1 MPNDLPPKPAR
12 PRGLIATG
20 LVALIIAIAVVVF
33 GVAGRSHDVAATQDW
48 SNARAIPAV
57 HLVAATAGGA
67 SDALTLPGTMQA
79 FTSAKLYA
87 RTGGYL
93 KAWYKDIGAKVSTG
107 TPLGLIDTPELD
119 QQIIQARADLASAVA
134 NRALS
139 ETTAKRWAKLL
150 ETTSVSR
157 QEADE
162 KNGDFAV
169 KSALVNAQEANLNRL
184 LAFKRF
190 ATLTAP
196 FGGIVTVRNADI
208 GDLVV
213 AGASGSEPLFTV
225 ADVRRIR
232 IYVNVP
238 QNFTAVLKPGLAASL
253 TLPDYPGR
261 TFPATVVATSGAIS
275 GQSGTLLV
283 QLLADNA
290 GGALKPGGYAQV
302 SLGVPAQDAA
312 VQVAATALIFRDQG
326 SQVATVDASGHV
338 HLQRITIGRDLGPRV
353 EVTAG
358 LIAGERVVDNPP
370 DSLADGELVRVVG
383 TANG

>member
-1 MPNDLPPKPAR
+1 MPSDTQPAR
-12 PRGLIATG
+12 PKG
-20 LVALIIAIAVVVF
+20 LVAAGIVALIVAAAVIVF

-57 HLVAATAGGA
+57 HLVAATAGGT

-87 RTGGYL
+87 RVGGYL
-93 KAWYKDIGAKVSTG
+93 KAWYKDIGARVGAG

-119 QQIIQARADLASAVA
+119 QQIIQARADLASAQA

-139 ETTAKRWAKLL
+139 ETTAKRWSKLL
-150 ETTSVSR
+150 ESNSVSR

-162 KNGDFAV
+162 KAGDFAV

-184 LAFKRF
+184 LATKRF
-190 ATLTAP
+190 ATITAP
-196 FGGIVTVRNADI
+196 FTGIVTARNADI

-238 QNFTAVLKPGLAASL
+238 QNFTAVLRPGLTAKL

-302 SLGVPAQDAA
+302 GLGVPAQTAA
-312 VQVAATALIFRDQG
+312 VEVASTALVFRDQG
-326 SQVATVDASGHV
+326 SQVATVDAGGHV
-338 HLQRITIGRDLGPRV
+338 HLKKITIGRDLGPRV

-358 LIAGERVVDNPP
+358 LAAGERVVDNPP
-370 DSLADGELVRVVG
+370 DSLADGELVRVVAA
-383 TANG
+383 ANG